1 MNKRI
6 EDVVIF
12 VVILLMVVLPVAVII
27 GLVTILDN
35 ILLRLGG

>member
-1 MNKRI
+1 MKKRI

>member
-35 ILLRLGG
+35 ILLRLGR

>member
-35 ILLRLGG
+35 ILLRLGE